1 MISRACRCAARAS
14 TPSAQGRIRAASAQG
29 MVRASQT
36 APVAL
41 GAVVRADVLLAFGW
55 AVPSFSGAQPA
66 QCRCV
71 MCAFVCVQR
80 LARTWAMTTIIERT
94 IHPGA
99 AAAFAATVAIAVES
113 LVPPFVQLCARWTTG
128 CAQSSR
134 SCRKCASGR
143 SKVLLPRRGV
153 DGAARLRINRIIS
166 RPARSGSGIGA
177 LRSSVDAIVL
187 PLRNGLAN
195 HTLRTSFREV
205 GLLLQIRSPRTGITR
220 MTRRR
225 ALPKRA

>member
-1 MISRACRCAARAS
+1 M
-14 TPSAQGRIRAASAQG
+14 
-29 MVRASQT
+29 
-36 APVAL
+36 
-41 GAVVRADVLLAFGW
+41 
-55 AVPSFSGAQPA
+55 
-66 QCRCV
+66 
-71 MCAFVCVQR
+71 
-80 LARTWAMTTIIERT
+80 
-94 IHPGA
+94 
-99 AAAFAATVAIAVES
+99 
-113 LVPPFVQLCARWTTG
+113 
-128 CAQSSR
+128 
-134 SCRKCASGR
+134 
-143 SKVLLPRRGV
+143 LLPRRGV